1 MYKRQVYG
9 YASGEISK
17 RFMEDSEEI
26 EVVLADR
33 TEVKRILREE
43 KVALICAY
51 MMMHFLH
58 NEEPFAF
65 LKD

>member
-1 MYKRQVYG
+1 
-9 YASGEISK
+9 
-17 RFMEDSEEI
+17 MEDSEEI

-33 TEVKRILREE
+33 EEVKRILREE

-58 NEEPFAF
+58 NEDPFAF
-65 LKD
+65 LKDK